1 MSLSGWMILNKIKIF
16 LTDIDGV
23 WTDGGMYYDE
33 NGNEYKKFNTYDSA
47 GVLYCH
53 LIGIK
58 TGIVTGESSNAVLLR
73 AKKLGINYCYT
84 GVDDKVSVISNL
96 LSKLSFKWSE
106 VAYIGDD
113 INDIKVLKKVGL
125 SACPSSAPNYIKDI
139 VDLVIDL
146 KGGEGCFRSFVEYY
160 LKENEKLD
168 FAINEYL
175 KNI

>member
-1 MSLSGWMILNKIKIF
+1 MKVKLV

-125 SACPSSAPNYIKDI
+125 SACPSSATNYIKDI

-160 LKENEKLD
+160 LKENKKLD

>member
-1 MSLSGWMILNKIKIF
+1 MILNKIKIF

>member
-1 MSLSGWMILNKIKIF
+1 MILNNIKIF

-47 GVLYCH
+47 GVLYCN
-53 LIGIK
+53 LMGIK
-58 TGIVTGESSNAVLLR
+58 TGIVTGENSNTVLLR
-73 AKKLGINYCYT
+73 AKKLGINYCFT
-84 GVDDKVSVISNL
+84 GVTNKVNIISDL
-96 LSKLSFKWSE
+96 LSKLNFNWSE

-125 SACPSSAPNYIKDI
+125 SACPSSAPDYIKDI
-139 VDLVIDL
+139 VDLVINL
-146 KGGEGCFRSFVEYY
+146 RGGEGCFRSFVEYY

-175 KNI
+175 KNL